1 MATSAKPHISCLDQ
15 VARATCNKHEHTPD
29 ADMSMFLTAQ
39 PFCKKVESPHEAP
52 RGAKLKKDFDQE
64 MHAGLRA
71 GYMYLVYLRKGQL
84 NPFQASQFCS
94 DRKPAPSW
102 APLSVVCM

>member
-1 MATSAKPHISCLDQ
+1 VSASVRLKIQGQSARRVTSRVRQCHLLIKNLGDFSEAYTCKQLGPS
-15 VARATCNKHEHTPD
+15 RATCNKHEHTPD
-29 ADMSMFLTAQ
+29 ADMSMFLTA

-71 GYMYLVYLRKGQL
+71 GYMY
-84 NPFQASQFCS
+84 
-94 DRKPAPSW
+94 
-102 APLSVVCM
+102 

>member
-15 VARATCNKHEHTPD
+15 VARPATSTSTLRTPTC
-29 ADMSMFLTAQ
+29 AHVHGPFTAQ
-39 PFCKKVESPHEAP
+39 PFCKNVESPHEAP

-94 DRKPAPSW
+94 DRKPAPS
-102 APLSVVCM
+102 